1 MSVKGRDLGKRRYRP
16 AVEALEALRLLDAA
30 PSALPGLIAHFD
42 ILRATPAPLVSPG
55 HSDAAWDLALDQTG
69 RLADWLSTP
78 TTQKAPSSADVAS
91 GLNQLDKYL
100 TSTWYRAGIAP
111 QAHDDCTQAVY
122 MSLLQNLGRTKF
134 DHLVGEIGQSG
145 IPQVLSRET
154 TEGPDFFRAIDA
166 VKKRAQRERSFQPI
180 DHYDLAAGDDG
191 VDAAA
196 SWRGALR
203 EAMSKSLNAR
213 ETDLIDATLKGETP
227 AEIAIRWGVAP
238 KTVSNEKSR
247 AIQKLR
253 DTLTAELDA

>member
-30 PSALPGLIAHFD
+30 PLALPGLVAEITTLPTTPPGPIVSAHQN
-42 ILRATPAPLVSPG
+42 
-55 HSDAAWDLALDQTG
+55 DAAWDLALDQTV
-69 RLADWLSTP
+69 RLSDWLST
-78 TTQKAPSSADVAS
+78 TRSAPNATEIAS
-91 GLNQLDKYL
+91 GLRQLDKYL
-100 TSTWYRAGIAP
+100 TSTWYRAGITP

-122 MSLLQNLGRTKF
+122 TSLLQNLGRDKF
-134 DHLVGEIGQSG
+134 DQLAGEIGQSG

-154 TEGPDFFRAIDA
+154 SEGPDFFRAIGA

-180 DHYDLAAGDDG
+180 DNYDLAAGEDG

-203 EAMSKSLNAR
+203 EAMTKSLNAR
-213 ETDLIDATLKGETP
+213 ESDLIDSTLKGETP
-227 AEIAIRWGVAP
+227 AEIAARWGVAP

-253 DTLTAELDA
+253 EALTAELDQ